1 MEPERPIEKVLRAW
15 GEKRREEAEGLEIHP
30 ATRKLLQGEVAR
42 KYARSK
48 ASTGAPLLG
57 WFRTLPRWA
66 WGAASVATLGA
77 CVTLIALKLNSHE
90 EQLGRLAQ
98 NEPSSAEPSS
108 PVTAD
113 AISPTTAATSGALVA
128 ADKLDDV
135 KLKTDRSGG
144 RQDAD
149 LPASGG
155 QKSLSED
162 ESALSLR
169 AERPMTESNKGEIA
183 AASPPMEAKSVNAPR
198 GFGGGGGVA
207 STVTDPPVPPASAP
221 APVTPATQGG
231 AIPGAYGLPSGNPVA
246 AKDVRESAPGPS
258 APGAGGGVTQRMLS
272 PAASSST
279 LAATKA
285 EREPAMEPGLSNAQ
299 SGAALYRSTTAT
311 AVLSDSFS
319 KAKELAQPSVTE
331 RFTQITVNGNRTR
344 GVTEQ
349 VSAAP
354 VLNSFRIEQHGN
366 AVRVVDADG
375 SEYLG
380 EVQPLPVPSQ
390 ARPGLV
396 RRSVAVPSAAPASK
410 KTQSNFS
417 DLVSNT
423 NMLPDSFAFRVVGT
437 NKSLHQRVVFTG
449 SLITQT
455 NAARARLGADVNGV
469 QSPTYWFDAAARR
482 RISGKATIGAGP
494 EQRIEA
500 VRQP

>member
-15 GEKRREEAEGLEIHP
+15 GEKRREEAEGLEMHP

-48 ASTGAPLLG
+48 TRAGYSLLA

-77 CVTLIALKLNSHE
+77 CVTLIALKLNSHD

-98 NEPSSAEPSS
+98 NEPRSAERSS

-113 AISPTTAATSGALVA
+113 AISPTTTATSGALVA
-128 ADKLDDV
+128 ADKLDDI
-135 KLKTDRSGG
+135 KLKTDRSAG

-149 LPASGG
+149 LLASGG

-183 AASPPMEAKSVNAPR
+183 AASPPMEAKSANAPR
-198 GFGGGGGVA
+198 GFGGGVA
-207 STVTDPPVPPASAP
+207 STVSGPPAPPTSAP
-221 APVTPATQGG
+221 APVTPGADAG
-231 AIPGAYGLPSGNPVA
+231 AIPGAYGLPSGNAVA
-246 AKDVRESAPGPS
+246 AKDMRESAPGPS
-258 APGAGGGVTQRMLS
+258 APAAGGGVTQRMLS

-279 LAATKA
+279 LAASKA
-285 EREPAMEPGLSNAQ
+285 ERQPAMEPGLSNAQ
-299 SGAALYRSTTAT
+299 SGAALYRSTTET
-311 AVLSDSFS
+311 AVLGDSFS

-469 QSPTYWFDAAARR
+469 QSPTYWFDAD
-482 RISGKATIGAGP
+482 
-494 EQRIEA
+494 
-500 VRQP
+500 